1 MNIMESILFTTGC
14 GKIILIIF
22 QITNGLVFVLTED
35 FGKNKDKKNKIL
47 NLKNNILNSVN
58 QDWEKYDVILGD
70 QASLVNI
77 KWIKVI
83 KYGKLAFVR
92 NPLSVFKSGRTIRFQ
107 FDMSHGNGVLDK
119 AISLLNDNDRDDFRY
134 FVRNK
139 TSFNQGNM
147 FICKSKEIMNSY
159 YETIFEW
166 LEKCEEVFGFNLKGY
181 NIRIYAFLAERFLP
195 FWFNK
200 YCKVL
205 EWPVIFYDLK
215 KNDIK

>member
-1 MNIMESILFTTGC
+1 
-14 GKIILIIF
+14 
-22 QITNGLVFVLTED
+22 
-35 FGKNKDKKNKIL
+35 
-47 NLKNNILNSVN
+47 
-58 QDWEKYDVILGD
+58 
-70 QASLVNI
+70 
-77 KWIKVI
+77 
-83 KYGKLAFVR
+83 
-92 NPLSVFKSGRTIRFQ
+92 
-107 FDMSHGNGVLDK
+107 MSHGNGVLDK
-119 AISLLNDNDRDDFRY
+119 AISLLNDNDREDFRY

-205 EWPVIFYDLK
+205 EWPIIFYDLK

>member
-1 MNIMESILFTTGC
+1 MESILFTTGY
-14 GKIILIIF
+14 GKTILIIF
-22 QITNGLVFVLTED
+22 LIINGLVFALTED
-35 FGKNKDKKNKIL
+35 FGKKKKVKKKKIL
-47 NLKNNILNSVN
+47 SFKDNILNSVN

-70 QASLVNI
+70 QTSLENI

-92 NPLSVFKSGRTIRFQ
+92 NPLAIFKSGRTIRFQ
-107 FDMSHGNGVLDK
+107 FDMFHGNGVLDK

-139 TSFNQGNM
+139 TSYNQGNM
-147 FICKSKEIMNSY
+147 FICKSKKIMNSY

-181 NIRIYAFLAERFLP
+181 GNIRIYAFLAERFLP

-215 KNDIK
+215 ENDIK